1 MSYKTYITEALVCG
15 SIAHNTSDKNYLLFS
30 KEAGMLWCS
39 ARSVREEKSKQR
51 CALQDFSYIR
61 VSLIKGKSGWRVG
74 STEALGNA
82 FLQVD
87 TRAQRGLINFVVTQ
101 LRRYVHGEVQL
112 QQVYEDVSELCIDSQ
127 NLSQNQAVAQ
137 RIFLVRL
144 LSELGYIAPEHVWI
158 PIVHAHSIKE
168 AMSLYGEH
176 MLLPIEKAITEAS
189 QASHL

>member
-1 MSYKTYITEALVCG
+1 
-15 SIAHNTSDKNYLLFS
+15 
-30 KEAGMLWCS
+30 MLWCS